1 MEKIVK
7 EMLHQVIE
15 SKTYEEKVVL
25 QYFSPAYEQIVDH
38 STLDFEG
45 FKQHIKKLKQLIET
59 VDVRILNTA
68 VHDNTVFTKHLVH
81 SVLKDGSQ
89 HTHKVFAEF
98 TFAGDKIIRCE
109 ELTCLLSGSEEAKN
123 LGSMT

>member
-7 EMLHQVIE
+7 EMLQCVIE
-15 SKTYEEKVVL
+15 SKAYDERL
-25 QYFSPAYEQIVDH
+25 IQQYFSPAYEQFVDH
-38 STLDFEG
+38 AKLDFEG

-59 VDVRILNTA
+59 VEVQILSTA
-68 VHDNTVFTKHLVH
+68 VQDNIVFTKHLVH

-89 HTHKVFAEF
+89 HIHKVLAEF
-98 TFAGDKIIRCE
+98 TFAEGKIIRCE
-109 ELTCLLSGSEEAKN
+109 ELTCLLSGSEDAKD

>member
-1 MEKIVK
+1 MEKRVK
-7 EMLHQVIE
+7 EMLEQVIE
-15 SKTYEEKVVL
+15 SKTYEEEVIL
-25 QYFSPAYEQIVDH
+25 QYFSPAYEQFVDH
-38 STLDFEG
+38 SKLDFEG

-59 VDVRILNTA
+59 VEVQLVNTA
-68 VHDNTVFTKHLVH
+68 VQDNTVFTKHIVH

-89 HTHKVFAEF
+89 HTHKVLAEF

-109 ELTCLLSGSEEAKN
+109 ELTCMVSGSEEVKN